1 MAKLGGVQGKLGAP
15 TVIPESQITAI
26 GMGLR
31 SMRSSKVCNI

>member
-1 MAKLGGVQGKLGAP
+1 MAKVGGIQGKLGAP

-31 SMRSSKVCNI
+31 SMRTSTVC